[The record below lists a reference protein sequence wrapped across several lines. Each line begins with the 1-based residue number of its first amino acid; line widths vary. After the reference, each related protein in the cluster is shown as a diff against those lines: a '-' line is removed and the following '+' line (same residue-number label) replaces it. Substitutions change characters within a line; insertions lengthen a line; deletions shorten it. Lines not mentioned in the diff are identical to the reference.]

1 MSTEIN
7 QSVSSRVKLLTDI
20 CVTAKKYYL
29 IVEKYII
36 GMNPTLNNEVQ
47 SAIGNLTTTVDRL
60 TAAKLD
66 FPDTNITNFLST
78 VFNIYDDFST
88 SELAIRTILYLF
100 DSEFYSRMILTEMS
114 LGSHADIKLELNRA
128 KTSYDKYIL
137 FSADDSEYFSAV
149 NKLISKDNTSVDS
162 VYEFVITHGANKF
175 TIGLMKMLI
184 LSLDKTRKGIILN
197 LVREMSDFALGVARI
212 SLNNESGI
220 AGMIVSNRLKPVTG
234 SISLTDLF
242 KLFDIKYKD
251 AVSQNENFKY
261 ISVRYNVC
269 VCVLRCVSNSPIE
282 FDFKG
287 VIDLSYVV
295 AGDLKVKFMSGL
307 NKKILARY
315 TTAVVLPKV
324 DGATTEP
331 IQIYGINNAN
341 TANTA
346 NTRNTI
352 IIQTINGD
360 LFRVLSVDDSLKTN
374 LPQGFINGITTRPTV
389 YSTLHTKNIS
399 RVQVRSG
406 DMFDAN
412 ATINLSRYADDQ
424 KIVPSSEPIKNLIFE
439 DLRGF
444 FTLHI
449 KSIKSYRDMVAVLL
463 SSRFREI
470 LGSIISLRI
479 RGTNPNLDK
488 PKSSEY
494 LVTHI
499 SRLENLVSKFIKSII
514 RESSD
519 ESLSDRYFKESTDS
533 EIQTMI
539 IDTFIN
545 IVRKAANKL
554 DSENLWIGY
563 EMSLKEFLINNYG

>member
-1 MSTEIN
+1 
-7 QSVSSRVKLLTDI
+7 
-20 CVTAKKYYL
+20 
-29 IVEKYII
+29 
-36 GMNPTLNNEVQ
+36 
-47 SAIGNLTTTVDRL
+47 
-60 TAAKLD
+60 
-66 FPDTNITNFLST
+66 
-78 VFNIYDDFST
+78 
-88 SELAIRTILYLF
+88 
-100 DSEFYSRMILTEMS
+100 
-114 LGSHADIKLELNRA
+114 
-128 KTSYDKYIL
+128 
-137 FSADDSEYFSAV
+137 
-149 NKLISKDNTSVDS
+149 
-162 VYEFVITHGANKF
+162 
-175 TIGLMKMLI
+175 
-184 LSLDKTRKGIILN
+184 
-197 LVREMSDFALGVARI
+197 
-212 SLNNESGI
+212 
-220 AGMIVSNRLKPVTG
+220 
-234 SISLTDLF
+234 
-242 KLFDIKYKD
+242 
-251 AVSQNENFKY
+251 
-261 ISVRYNVC
+261 
-269 VCVLRCVSNSPIE
+269 
-282 FDFKG
+282 
-287 VIDLSYVV
+287 
-295 AGDLKVKFMSGL
+295 
-307 NKKILARY
+307 
-315 TTAVVLPKV
+315 
-324 DGATTEP
+324 
-331 IQIYGINNAN
+331 
-341 TANTA
+341 
-346 NTRNTI
+346 
-352 IIQTINGD
+352 
-360 LFRVLSVDDSLKTN
+360 
-374 LPQGFINGITTRPTV
+374 
-389 YSTLHTKNIS
+389 
-399 RVQVRSG
+399 
-406 DMFDAN
+406 MFDAN